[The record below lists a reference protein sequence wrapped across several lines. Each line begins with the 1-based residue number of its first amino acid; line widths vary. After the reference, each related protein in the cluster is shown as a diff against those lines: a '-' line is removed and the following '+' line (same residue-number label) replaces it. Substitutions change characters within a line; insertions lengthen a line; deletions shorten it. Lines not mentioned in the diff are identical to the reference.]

1 MKEWEWV
8 TSSEISQ
15 AATVLTGLE
24 EPQAG
29 SYVPGLMNFIY
40 QGMISPGQENGAQ
53 REGAG
58 SPGGNEES
66 YKGHN
71 ILDAFWGETEK
82 ERYILARL

>member
-1 MKEWEWV
+1 
-8 TSSEISQ
+8 
-15 AATVLTGLE
+15 
-24 EPQAG
+24 
-29 SYVPGLMNFIY
+29 MNFIY